1 MQYGET
7 TCCQRRSGRVDDEG
21 SDLLLNSERGVGGV
35 VVSKEEVAVGRKVAQ
50 KKEEPS
56 SELIAD

>member
-1 MQYGET
+1 
-7 TCCQRRSGRVDDEG
+7 
-21 SDLLLNSERGVGGV
+21 LLLNSERGAGEV
-35 VVSKEEVAVGRKVAQ
+35 VVSKEEEEVAVGRKVAQ

>member
-1 MQYGET
+1 MSAKVGK
-7 TCCQRRSGRVDDEG
+7 VDDEG
-21 SDLLLNSERGVGGV
+21 NDLLLNSERGAGGV

-56 SELIAD
+56 SELIVD

>member
-1 MQYGET
+1 
-7 TCCQRRSGRVDDEG
+7 
-21 SDLLLNSERGVGGV
+21 LLLISERGAGGV

-56 SELIAD
+56 AELIVD